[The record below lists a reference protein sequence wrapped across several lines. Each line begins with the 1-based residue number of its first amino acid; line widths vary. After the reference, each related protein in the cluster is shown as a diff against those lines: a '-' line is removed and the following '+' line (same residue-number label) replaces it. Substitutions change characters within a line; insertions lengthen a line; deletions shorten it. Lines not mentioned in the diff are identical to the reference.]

1 MPNDPESLHCPE
13 CCHPERSE
21 AESKDL
27 RLLFVRI
34 VNENRQTISDINIF
48 SGILLDSSDRRHALK
63 KILFVLLLVVL
74 TGSSA
79 AAQSK
84 SKGGVCVWVDSEG
97 SGSIMASQPG
107 GAVLPITK
115 AAVSR
120 IQQIATNSLRPDT
133 SNVVLETCPQNGEN
147 IELDVVVGQF
157 RGGYVA
163 SVSVTIQGGNEGPIH
178 VSSNVIAAS
187 TERMLAADIALA
199 YASLKFRVATGL
211 GNK

>member
-1 MPNDPESLHCPE
+1 
-13 CCHPERSE
+13 
-21 AESKDL
+21 
-27 RLLFVRI
+27 
-34 VNENRQTISDINIF
+34 
-48 SGILLDSSDRRHALK
+48 
-63 KILFVLLLVVL
+63 
-74 TGSSA
+74 
-79 AAQSK
+79 
-84 SKGGVCVWVDSEG
+84 
-97 SGSIMASQPG
+97 MASQPG